1 MGRRRRSDSSS
12 SSSSE
17 DSEARRLR
25 KERKRLKKE
34 KKKLKKESKKKR
46 RRRSKSPTA
55 AKPVEGPKPPPPAA
69 RPSLLAAAMAPLS
82 TGTVAGDRS
91 GSFVGSGWS
100 HGAPKR
106 RAAHGPPARAPR
118 RRERLASAPLALA
131 ARKMDP
137 RVTVHAA
144 ARPPGP
150 RGRP

>member
-1 MGRRRRSDSSS
+1 MGRRRRDSSS

-34 KKKLKKESKKKR
+34 KKRLKKESKKK

-91 GSFVGSGWS
+91 GSFVGSGGS
-100 HGAPKR
+100 HGAPKKEGPLTGLQ
-106 RAAHGPPARAPR
+106 RAHRDEG
-118 RRERLASAPLALA
+118 RETALHALA
-131 ARKMDP
+131 RKKDK
-137 RVTVHAA
+137 T
-144 ARPPGP
+144 
-150 RGRP
+150 

>member
-34 KKKLKKESKKKR
+34 KKRLKKESKKK

-69 RPSLLAAAMAPLS
+69 RPSLLAAMAPLS
-82 TGTVAGDRS
+82 TGTVQGDRS
-91 GSFVGSGWS
+91 GSFAGAGWS
-100 HGAPKR
+100 HGGSTKKEGPLTGLQ
-106 RAAHGPPARAPR
+106 RAH
-118 RRERLASAPLALA
+118 REESRETALHALA
-131 ARKMDP
+131 RKKP
-137 RVTVHAA
+137 ET
-144 ARPPGP
+144 
-150 RGRP
+150 

>member
-1 MGRRRRSDSSS
+1 MGRRRRSESSS

-34 KKKLKKESKKKR
+34 RKKMKKEAKKR

-69 RPSLLAAAMAPLS
+69 RPSLLASMAPLS

-100 HGAPKR
+100 HGGAAPAKDR
-106 RAAHGPPARAPR
+106 PLTGLQRAHRDEG
-118 RRERLASAPLALA
+118 RETALHALA
-131 ARKMDP
+131 RKKDK
-137 RVTVHAA
+137 T
-144 ARPPGP
+144 
-150 RGRP
+150 

>member
-1 MGRRRRSDSSS
+1 MGRRRRSESSS

-34 KKKLKKESKKKR
+34 KKRLKKESKKK

-55 AKPVEGPKPPPPAA
+55 AKPVEGPQPPPPAA

-100 HGAPKR
+100 HGAPKKEGPLTGLQ
-106 RAAHGPPARAPR
+106 RAH
-118 RRERLASAPLALA
+118 REESRETALHALA
-131 ARKMDP
+131 RKKDK
-137 RVTVHAA
+137 T
-144 ARPPGP
+144 
-150 RGRP
+150 

>member
-1 MGRRRRSDSSS
+1 MGRRRRDSSS

-34 KKKLKKESKKKR
+34 KKRLKKESKKKR
-46 RRRSKSPTA
+46 RRSKSPERPKIEA
-55 AKPVEGPKPPPPAA
+55 GPQPPPPAA

-100 HGAPKR
+100 HGAPKKEGPLTGLQ
-106 RAAHGPPARAPR
+106 RAH
-118 RRERLASAPLALA
+118 REEGRETALHALA
-131 ARKMDP
+131 RKKDK
-137 RVTVHAA
+137 T
-144 ARPPGP
+144 
-150 RGRP
+150 